1 MFHHLSREE
10 KAQTLREIGRV
21 LKADGSLHLLD
32 FGGPE
37 SAGHRSRV
45 PGLHSHHRLT
55 DNDKRTILGLLTD
68 AGLTNPTKTRECAV
82 FGRFGRIVYYRAG
95 RSLA

>member
-68 AGLTNPTKTRECAV
+68 AGLTNPTKTGERAV
-82 FGRFGRIVYYRAG
+82 FGGLGRMVYYRAG
-95 RSLA
+95 RSLS